1 MSQMIVNFE
10 PFTYLYYLYILYT
23 LFIKVVTI
31 FSWVYLVL
39 NSVSLTDLSAPGVF
53 ALICCVCY

>member
-31 FSWVYLVL
+31 FS
-39 NSVSLTDLSAPGVF
+39 
-53 ALICCVCY
+53 